1 MLKTVIFSEVF
12 MFAIRVFG
20 DFLHVLSFAV
30 LLAKLWRTKS
40 CAGISGKSQI
50 LYAIVFT
57 MRYLDLPVNI
67 SADAF
72 YLSSMKVVYIAI
84 SFMIVYMIYGPYKKS
99 YDRDQDVLYNEFLVV
114 PCFVLALYSSYN
126 ASPIE
131 VLWTF
136 SIFLEAIAII
146 PQLDLLCKIEH
157 VDGYVVCYLLALG
170 LYRAMYLLKW
180 AWLYYTTSY
189 YEPIAL
195 FAGFVQT
202 TLFALVFVRV
212 FTMKQREQKSIYR
225 VVV

>member
-1 MLKTVIFSEVF
+1 

-131 VLWTF
+131 
-136 SIFLEAIAII
+136 
-146 PQLDLLCKIEH
+146 LDLLCKIEH

>member
-1 MLKTVIFSEVF
+1 MYAV
-12 MFAIRVFG
+12 RVFG
-20 DFLHVLSFAV
+20 DFLHVLSFAI

-57 MRYLDLPVNI
+57 MRYLDLPANI

-84 SFMIVYMIYGPYKKS
+84 SFMIVYMIYGPYKKT

-126 ASPIE
+126 QTPIE

-136 SIFLEAIAII
+136 SIFLEAIAIV
-146 PQLDLLCKIEH
+146 PQLDLLCKIEL
-157 VDGYVVCYLLALG
+157 VDSYVVCYLLALG
-170 LYRAMYLLKW
+170 LYRTMYLLKW
-180 AWLYYTTSY
+180 AYLYYTTAY

>member
-1 MLKTVIFSEVF
+1 

-84 SFMIVYMIYGPYKKS
+84 SFMIVYMIYGISGVLRGGRWGRPAPGVTHLGVTPELMRTKK
-99 YDRDQDVLYNEFLVV
+99 
-114 PCFVLALYSSYN
+114 
-126 ASPIE
+126 
-131 VLWTF
+131 
-136 SIFLEAIAII
+136 
-146 PQLDLLCKIEH
+146 KI
-157 VDGYVVCYLLALG
+157 
-170 LYRAMYLLKW
+170 
-180 AWLYYTTSY
+180 
-189 YEPIAL
+189 
-195 FAGFVQT
+195 
-202 TLFALVFVRV
+202 
-212 FTMKQREQKSIYR
+212 
-225 VVV
+225 